1 MPRGRLGRTPKSLKI
16 SGEKA
21 TRVKRVAN
29 AEGNGPCRCPVL
41 VDPKAA
47 ATNSPAFGSRA
58 VAKQTMRAT
67 PGRAGSQCGFAA
79 SRKMTSLLL
88 SPRRRIPMNLGSP
101 FDVVVWV
108 RKGAGFHALRDDLL
122 RIAVGDPCA
131 STEYE
136 GMVDFHWRFNSC
148 GKP

>member
-1 MPRGRLGRTPKSLKI
+1 MNSAGLFTATIACIAAVHSLSSIPDTPCLA
-16 SGEKA
+16 EQPLDTT
-21 TRVKRVAN
+21 TR
-29 AEGNGPCRCPVL
+29 P
-41 VDPKAA
+41 
-47 ATNSPAFGSRA
+47 
-58 VAKQTMRAT
+58 Q
-67 PGRAGSQCGFAA
+67 
-79 SRKMTSLLL
+79 
-88 SPRRRIPMNLGSP
+88 SP